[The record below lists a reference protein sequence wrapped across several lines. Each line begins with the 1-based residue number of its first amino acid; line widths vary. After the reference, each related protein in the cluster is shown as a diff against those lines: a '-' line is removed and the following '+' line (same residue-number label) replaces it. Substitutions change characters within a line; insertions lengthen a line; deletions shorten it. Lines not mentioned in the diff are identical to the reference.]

1 MILASERHMTK
12 RRVMAKAK
20 VYGFSPWVDQVDA
33 INQIIE
39 DTGERN
45 ESALLRKLVDEAL
58 DARRRRSQSAPLT
71 EQENASVRLETI
83 ESLLMRLVRQ
93 EDVSLRMGDVCL
105 ALLQGVLAEAY
116 ATRRL
121 LWGSLVQPSLRD
133 AGIDVN
139 ELERRFVLQEGQA
152 KDYAYGEAER
162 IKESQ
167 DVDMPGRGNIDGE
180 KFKPMGLANVERR

>member
-1 MILASERHMTK
+1 MSK
-12 RRVMAKAK
+12 RRVIAKAK

-33 INQIIE
+33 INQIMT

-58 DARRRRSQSAPLT
+58 DARRKKRQSDPLT
-71 EQENASVRLETI
+71 EKSDDAGVRLEMI
-83 ESLLMRLVRQ
+83 ERLLMRIVRQ
-93 EDVSLRMGDVCL
+93 GNISFRIEDVCL
-105 ALLQGVLAEAY
+105 ALLQDVLAEAY

-121 LWGSLVQPSLRD
+121 LWESVVLPQLRD

-139 ELERRFVLQEGQA
+139 ELERRFVLQDDQA
-152 KDYAYGEAER
+152 KDYAYGLALR

-167 DVDMPGRGNIDGE
+167 EI
-180 KFKPMGLANVERR
+180 VEMKSL

>member
-1 MILASERHMTK
+1 MSMSK

-33 INQIIE
+33 INQMMK

-58 DARRRRSQSAPLT
+58 DARRRKSQSASFT
-71 EQENASVRLETI
+71 EDSDHAGVRVKTI
-83 ESLLMRLVRQ
+83 ESLLMHLVRQ
-93 EDVSLRMGDVCL
+93 GDVSLRIEDVCL
-105 ALLQGVLAEAY
+105 ALLQDVLSEAY

-121 LWGSLVQPSLRD
+121 LWESLVQPQLRD

-139 ELERRFVLQEGQA
+139 ELERRFVLQIDSA
-152 KDYAYGEAER
+152 KNYAYGVAVR

-167 DVDMPGRGNIDGE
+167 E
-180 KFKPMGLANVERR
+180 SSE